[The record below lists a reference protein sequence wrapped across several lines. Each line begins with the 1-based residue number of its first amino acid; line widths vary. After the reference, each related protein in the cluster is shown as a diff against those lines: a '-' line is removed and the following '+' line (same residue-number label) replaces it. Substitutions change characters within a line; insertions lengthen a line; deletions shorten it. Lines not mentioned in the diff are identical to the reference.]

1 MTFLAAKLQGSL
13 SELSQIIAAKTI
25 KKIHIAHRQWRS
37 NSPRGGKTNI
47 QKRKTESYIFSGF
60 GNDISCGWEQKMTTG
75 RFPTG

>member
-25 KKIHIAHRQWRS
+25 KNIHIAHRQWRS

-60 GNDISCGWEQKMTTG
+60 GNDISCGLEQKMTTG